1 MGHQFQKRSP
11 VLSES
16 FYDEDSLGIL
26 PLIPL
31 KSNKM
36 KIDFKFC
43 LNCAAFEGFLPIKKE
58 LLSFHL

>member
-36 KIDFKFC
+36 K
-43 LNCAAFEGFLPIKKE
+43 NIK
-58 LLSFHL
+58 